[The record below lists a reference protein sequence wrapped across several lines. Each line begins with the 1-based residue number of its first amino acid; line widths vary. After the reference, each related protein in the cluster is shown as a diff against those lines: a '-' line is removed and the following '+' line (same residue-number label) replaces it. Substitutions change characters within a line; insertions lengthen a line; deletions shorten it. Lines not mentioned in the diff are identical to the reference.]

1 VDGEKDATEMGGRAI
16 GYTSD
21 GSNASPK
28 MLVMLVEPRARGSI
42 RERGDADGLH
52 PSTPGDVAA
61 VEDYV
66 IRTNP
71 AGGLGRSLR
80 LRPSPAERRERIK
93 ALDRG
98 QLARL
103 LAAAE
108 AKAPKLYPLFFVV
121 SRTVSA
127 SVQKRPKR

>member
-1 VDGEKDATEMGGRAI
+1 MTC
-16 GYTSD
+16 
-21 GSNASPK
+21 
-28 MLVMLVEPRARGSI
+28 I
-42 RERGDADGLH
+42 RQRRRE
-52 PSTPGDVAA
+52 VAA

-71 AGGLGRSLR
+71 AAGLGRSLR
-80 LRPSPAERRERIK
+80 LRPSPAERRERIR

-108 AKAPKLYPLFFVV
+108 AKAPKLLPAVLRRLADGSPHRCRRGRNGS
-121 SRTVSA
+121 SRG
-127 SVQKRPKR
+127 RPQGGRVRIRRG

>member
-1 VDGEKDATEMGGRAI
+1 MACIRQ
-16 GYTSD
+16 
-21 GSNASPK
+21 
-28 MLVMLVEPRARGSI
+28 RRGKWQRSKI
-42 RERGDADGLH
+42 
-52 PSTPGDVAA
+52 
-61 VEDYV
+61 YV

-80 LRPSPAERRERIK
+80 LRPSPAERRERIR

-103 LAAAE
+103 LAAGE
-108 AKAPKLYPLFFVV
+108 AKGWKLYPLFFVV

>member
-28 MLVMLVEPRARGSI
+28 MLVEPRARGSI

-93 ALDRG
+93 ALDR
-98 QLARL
+98 
-103 LAAAE
+103 
-108 AKAPKLYPLFFVV
+108 
-121 SRTVSA
+121 A